1 MNYKDNNK
9 VNIVGLLS
17 ENNVEQREKDG
28 RKYVTGNIKIRVG
41 DTDVPVNVFAFEDT
55 KAGTKNP
62 AYTQIMSVYDKGI
75 SLAACGGD
83 VTKATK
89 IRAGS
94 CRFEENMF
102 ASRFNGNI
110 ISSTR
115 ITGSF
120 FTLGVNEEPKANFS
134 CGICIK
140 SIKDEVN
147 SDGDETGRLLIE
159 GIIEQYNRWDIVN
172 FIAESQQA
180 VDYIRNNWEVKD
192 CVSISGH
199 IVGKTITNT
208 ISKENEGGFGEP
220 EEETRTYYRI
230 EYIITSGSEPK
241 DEAFSYA
248 PESVK
253 EGLADRERRKAELV
267 EGTKKVTAKS
277 VATDDFGF

>member
-41 DTDVPVNVFAFEDT
+41 DNDIPVNVFAFDKT
-55 KAGTKNP
+55 KAGTANP
-62 AYTQIMSVYDKGI
+62 AYTQIMNVCDKGV

-83 VTKATK
+83 ITKATK

-110 ISSTR
+110 VSTVR

-120 FTLGVNEEPKANFS
+120 FTLGASEEPKANFS

-140 SIKDEVN
+140 SIKDEID
-147 SDGDETGRLLIE
+147 SEGDETGRLLIE
-159 GIIEQYNRWDIVN
+159 GILEQYNRWDIIT

-180 VDYIRNNWEVKD
+180 VDYIKNNWEVKD
-192 CVSISGH
+192 CVSVSGK

-208 ISKENEGGFGEP
+208 ISKESEGGFGEP
-220 EEETRTYYRI
+220 EEETRTYHRI

-241 DEAFSYA
+241 ELDYSYL
-248 PESVK
+248 PEDVK
-253 EGLADRERRKAELV
+253 NGLTDRERRKQELI
-267 EGTKKVTAKS
+267 EGAKKPVAKS
-277 VATDDFGF
+277 IVQDDFGF

>member
-41 DTDVPVNVFAFEDT
+41 ESDISIYVFAFDKT
-55 KAGTKNP
+55 KAGTANP
-62 AYTQIMSVYDKGI
+62 AYTQIINVCDKGV

-83 VTKATK
+83 ITKATK

-110 ISSTR
+110 VSSTR
-115 ITGSF
+115 VSGSF
-120 FTLGVNEEPKANFS
+120 FTLGASEEPKAKFT

-140 SIKDEVN
+140 SIKNEVN
-147 SDGDETGRLLIE
+147 SDGDETGRLIIE
-159 GIIEQYNRWDIVN
+159 GILEQYNRWDIIN
-172 FIAESQQA
+172 FIAESDQA
-180 VDYIRNNWEVKD
+180 VSYISNNWEAKD
-192 CVSISGH
+192 CVSVSGNIIS
-199 IVGKTITNT
+199 KTITNT
-208 ISKENEGGFGEP
+208 ISKESEGGFGEP
-220 EEETRTYYRI
+220 EEETRTYNRI

-241 DEAFSYA
+241 ELDYSYS
-248 PESVK
+248 PEDIK
-253 EGLADRERRKAELV
+253 NGLADRERRKQELI
-267 EGTKKVTAKS
+267 EGAKKPAAKS
-277 VATDDFGF
+277 IVQDDFGF